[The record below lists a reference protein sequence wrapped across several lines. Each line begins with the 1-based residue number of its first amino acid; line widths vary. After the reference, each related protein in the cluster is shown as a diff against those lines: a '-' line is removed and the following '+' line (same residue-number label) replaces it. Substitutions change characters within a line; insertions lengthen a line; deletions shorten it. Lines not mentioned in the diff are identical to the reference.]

1 MQDLILANAPREQM
15 AARLAARWRMADRK
29 LSPGEQLV
37 WATAYAQLII
47 AGNKPED
54 AARHATT
61 YACSLRVIREQDVA
75 ARSGACGPSATM
87 AAVEQMRGG
96 R

>member
-1 MQDLILANAPREQM
+1 MAETANTPLVDASQEAQP
-15 AARLAARWRMADRK
+15 

-37 WATAYAQLII
+37 WAAAYAQLII

-75 ARSGACGPSATM
+75 ARSGTCGPAATM
-87 AAVEQMRGG
+87 AAVEQMQGG